1 MKKNIKK
8 VDKGKNF
15 IHVQFYQITV
25 NLTSI
30 AKEHKDSFS
39 KKLYESC
46 KYSILNLLIAICI
59 IFLLHD
65 TYCLVFQHVSVDQ
78 TWLMHVAKYIIAL
91 KKYFSLIIKKGKIM
105 KSGSKRVFYKALF
118 YYT

>member
-1 MKKNIKK
+1 MKNIKK

-15 IHVQFYQITV
+15 IHVQLYQITI
-25 NLTSI
+25 NLTSET
-30 AKEHKDSFS
+30 KEHKEPFG
-39 KKLYESC
+39 KKLYENC

-91 KKYFSLIIKKGKIM
+91 KIFFSNN
-105 KSGSKRVFYKALF
+105 
-118 YYT
+118 